1 MEFKLRDPN
10 DMISGVGLELLTK
23 LRAATG
29 VPNDVFTAQ
38 YLPLLY
44 RLAQYVQDLPLS
56 KTSYNE
62 HGGAFRFSITALLLT
77 LRMAD
82 GVLFSSS
89 YTAEQMNKLRPQFRF
104 AAFAASLAIVPLL
117 VYHHQ
122 QIKINGNDWSYLT
135 DGNSLHEALSQAG
148 KSTYTITWKGPVEAP
163 TPMLATLLLTS
174 FFKKGMWSSIHPAV
188 VIEMCD
194 AINPALTQSISETPL
209 CKIVRMGIEKA
220 HLIDQRARDPIYNV
234 PVNATTMSQSIDAAL
249 SMEMQQ
255 SAVHHAP
262 VVNSAPTPVAVAVA
276 VAAPAITNPTPDDE
290 FEESFLEWA
299 NSVKTTA
306 AHSSVLIFNANG
318 TVTVPISALT
328 GFGVAVRDLVARFEG
343 MNLVTTKDTKAK
355 TITLKSTA
363 TRLFK

>member
-10 DMISGVGLELLTK
+10 DMISGIGLELLTK

-29 VPNDVFTAQ
+29 VTNEIFVSQ
-38 YLPLLY
+38 YLPLIY

-56 KTSYNE
+56 KTSYIE
-62 HGGAFRFSITALLLT
+62 HGGAFRFSITSVLLT

-104 AAFAASLAIVPLL
+104 AAFAACLAIVPLL

-122 QIKINGNDWSYLT
+122 QIKIKNNDWSFLT

-148 KSTYTITWKGPVEAP
+148 KPAYTITWKGPATAP
-163 TPMLATLLLTS
+163 SPMLATLLLTS
-174 FFKKGMWSSIHPAV
+174 FFRKGMWSSMHPAV

-220 HLIDQRARDPIYNV
+220 HLIDQRARDPIYNA
-234 PVNATTMSQSIDAAL
+234 PATATSMVQSIDAAM

-255 SAVHHAP
+255 STVHQSPVAHAP
-262 VVNSAPTPVAVAVA
+262 PVQVQIPTPTITSPP
-276 VAAPAITNPTPDDE
+276 PADDE

-299 NSVKTTA
+299 TAVKTTDEHISA
-306 AHSSVLIFNANG
+306 IIFNPNG

-328 GFGVAVRDLVARFEG
+328 GFGVSVRDLVTRFEG
-343 MNLVTTKDTKAK
+343 MSLVTSKDTKAK
-355 TITLKSTA
+355 TITLKSTV
-363 TRLFK
+363 TRLLK